1 MSGKADVSRCNAVSN
16 PAISRMMTRV
26 EAAHAARIWPEINL
40 WTNDGQQFE
49 REVELPGLTV
59 HALKGVFA
67 RVMWDR
73 RRWCR
78 QNCQGVFAIE
88 PIRDD
93 GQGLDTGR
101 RFLFSDA
108 GDARLFRQIW
118 C

>member
-1 MSGKADVSRCNAVSN
+1 MTAV
-16 PAISRMMTRV
+16 R
-26 EAAHAARIWPEINL
+26 EAHAACIWPEINP
-40 WTNDGQQFE
+40 WTGDAQQFTHA
-49 REVELPGLTV
+49 VELPGLTV

-93 GQGLDTGR
+93 RQGADTGR
-101 RFLFSDA
+101 RFLFTDA
-108 GDARLFRQIW
+108 EDAALFRLSW